1 VITHPR
7 ARLDGRGR
15 AGPPPPPVPVAPD
28 RDAGDVPRLVA
39 VGASTGGP
47 GALTDLIRALPS
59 GFRVPVLCVQHIAAS
74 EPFAVA
80 FSDWLGD
87 QTGHRVSYGLDG
99 MLLSSLGGRVLLAPP
114 DRHMYVQNGT
124 VRLSDGPP
132 RHSCRPSV
140 DVLFES
146 VAAEYRSA
154 AVGCV
159 LTGMGRDGA
168 DGLLQMRARGA
179 VTFAQDEASCVV
191 YGMPREAVLTG
202 AAAHV
207 LPPARIAARIAEL
220 VASSGA
226 RR

>member
-1 VITHPR
+1 
-7 ARLDGRGR
+7 
-15 AGPPPPPVPVAPD
+15 
-28 RDAGDVPRLVA
+28 
-39 VGASTGGP
+39 
-47 GALTDLIRALPS
+47 
-59 GFRVPVLCVQHIAAS
+59 
-74 EPFAVA
+74 
-80 FSDWLGD
+80 
-87 QTGHRVSYGLDG
+87 
-99 MLLSSLGGRVLLAPP
+99 
-114 DRHMYVQNGT
+114 MYVRNGT

-146 VAAEYRSA
+146 IAAEYRSA

-202 AAAHV
+202 AAAYV
-207 LPPARIAARIAEL
+207 LPPARMAARIAEL
-220 VASSGA
+220 AASSGV